1 MIDEAFKELYNLSSK
16 LGEIIT
22 FFINQGNAFF
32 NLPIIKKIE
41 IIGIIVS
48 IVLFVIWAI
57 LIKKTNKI
65 KDQLEKYK
73 FYQASINKSEK
84 KHSLKIWQ
92 KIEKLIDSDKEDL
105 MRQGFILMNELLDEV
120 LNRVTIEGN
129 NVIEKIKNLKI
140 AEFNDSDK
148 SKLLVGIYAYEK
160 MRNNPSFNLESKE
173 IKYFLKLYKQFFVV
187 IGFLEK

>member
-22 FFINQGNAFF
+22 FFINQGNTFF

-48 IVLFVIWAI
+48 IILFVIWAI

-160 MRNNPSFNLESKE
+160 MRNSPSFNLESKE

>member
-22 FFINQGNAFF
+22 FFINQGNTFF

-48 IVLFVIWAI
+48 IILFVIWAI

-129 NVIEKIKNLKI
+129 NVIEKIKNL
-140 AEFNDSDK
+140 
-148 SKLLVGIYAYEK
+148 
-160 MRNNPSFNLESKE
+160 RNNDLKNNLNPKKREQYLKMF
-173 IKYFLKLYKQFFVV
+173 IFLCY
-187 IGFLEK
+187 

>member
-120 LNRVTIEGN
+120 LNRVTIEGK

-140 AEFNDSDK
+140 SEFNDSDK